1 MATTTKTR
9 SAQSSNGSAGS
20 TAVAKA
26 KGAGDTV
33 TSAAK
38 RVRGPVLAAGA
49 TAAGLAGGAVLGSRM
64 ASRRRGLAGL
74 IRPQRKVLG
83 VPVGRK
89 RGLETTAK
97 ALGKVAQE
105 LGSVAGKA
113 SDTTEDIR
121 QVRDQLDRLNRQSP
135 VEVLL
140 SGLTHRRG
148 AHRRES

>member
-1 MATTTKTR
+1 MPPLGT
-9 SAQSSNGSAGS
+9 
-20 TAVAKA
+20 VAKA
-26 KGAGDTV
+26 REAGGSV
-33 TSAAK
+33 TTAAR
-38 RVRGPVLAAGA
+38 RVKTPVLAAGV

-74 IRPQRKVLG
+74 LRPQRKVLG

-89 RGLETTAK
+89 SGLEVTAS
-97 ALGKVAQE
+97 ALGKVAKE

-113 SDTTEDIR
+113 SDTTDDVR
-121 QVRDQLDRLNRQSP
+121 QVREQLDRLNRQSP

>member
-1 MATTTKTR
+1 MAATKTR
-9 SAQSSNGSAGS
+9 STQSSNGSGAS
-20 TAVAKA
+20 SAVAKA
-26 KGAGDTV
+26 KDAGGSV
-33 TSAAK
+33 TTAAK
-38 RVRGPVLAAGA
+38 RVRTPVLAAGA
-49 TAAGLAGGAVLGSRM
+49 TAAGLVGGAVLGSRM

-74 IRPQRKVLG
+74 LRPQRKVLG

-89 RGLETTAK
+89 SGLEVTAS
-97 ALGKVAQE
+97 ALGKVAKE

-113 SDTTEDIR
+113 SDTTDDVR
-121 QVRDQLDRLNRQSP
+121 QVREQLDRLNRQSP